1 MNKIDLLKDK
11 YEILPVNAVIEGN
24 TIIPGKRGKTVDLDK
39 SYENMKASG
48 IFREESLIYKDL
60 LPSEILLNNKDKY
73 IIKGNSSNNKV
84 ALIVILNA
92 NNIDKVKELDNITV
106 FLNHNDV
113 TIDNIKKLKSSV
125 YTYGSNGIYSE
136 DILMNDNIIIN
147 RTSNNKSLYCLLKE
161 KNINTLN
168 ICNKKNMY
176 GVIPNI
182 IGDYSEV
189 KNNLSS
195 GSIILLN
202 NINNLDIIIKYI
214 EGKGYEIVPL
224 SKLLEE

>member
-161 KNINTLN
+161 KNTNTLN